1 MSLGLGPEGCN
12 TEHAFKNGL
21 SAAVPGLRQSGGAGA
36 SNSQM
41 TAPAGADRF
50 DSVLGPLVRRGY
62 LLAVTMLE
70 NREAAED
77 AVQEASIKAWRK
89 LGDLREAGALDTW
102 YLSIVA
108 NQCRSTRRGRW
119 WSVRTV
125 EAPEHG
131 DGFDEDRAVASMD
144 LDRALSRL
152 DPEDRTA
159 LFLHYYLDLTFEQ
172 VGRVLGLSMTA
183 ARSRIYRVL
192 ARLRPGLELSEEGE
206 GG

>member
-21 SAAVPGLRQSGGAGA
+21 SSAVPGLRQSGGAGA

-50 DSVLGPLVRRGY
+50 DAVLGPLVRRGY

-77 AVQEASIKAWRK
+77 AVQEASIKAWRR
-89 LGDLREAGALDTW
+89 LGDLRDPKAIEPW

-108 NQCRSTRRGRW
+108 NQCRSARRTRW
-119 WSVRTV
+119 WSVLRVPHVEGGQPEFDSDRTDI
-125 EAPEHG
+125 ERALGRLPE
-131 DGFDEDRAVASMD
+131 EDR
-144 LDRALSRL
+144 L
-152 DPEDRTA
+152 A
-159 LFLHYYLDLTFEQ
+159 LFLHFFLDLPVEE
-172 VGRVLGLSMTA
+172 VGAVLGLSA
-183 ARSRIYRVL
+183 AGAKTRVYR
-192 ARLRPGLELSEEGE
+192 AAKKLRPDLEMM
-206 GG
+206 

>member
-21 SAAVPGLRQSGGAGA
+21 SSAVPGLRQSTGEVA
-36 SNSQM
+36 SHSQM

-89 LGDLREAGALDTW
+89 LGDLREADALETW

-119 WSVRTV
+119 WSVLKSDVPPRS
-125 EAPEHG
+125 E
-131 DGFDEDRAVASMD
+131 GFDEERTVAALD
-144 LDRALSRL
+144 LDRALGGL
-152 DPEDRTA
+152 NPEDRTA

-172 VGRVLGLSMTA
+172 VGKVLGLSMTA